1 MLDIADL
8 SPLLDPD
15 PKLGVITKR
24 PRGMVDWV
32 DDRISLDCIF
42 VCFEVLSTTFIFSY
56 FERIYTHDAK
66 LYPYAL
72 NWQNVLSLS
81 IVLRKLDLP
90 KDLFK
95 MKSMEFRDVP
105 PSFTPQ
111 LVYGMCSSIIIN
123 MLLLF
128 KSINISL

>member
-15 PKLGVITKR
+15 PKLGVIPKR

-32 DDRISLDCIF
+32 EDRISLDCIF
-42 VCFEVLSTTFIFSY
+42 VCFEVLSTTCIFSY

-72 NWQNVLSLS
+72 NWLNVLSLS

-95 MKSMEFRDVP
+95 MKSMEFRDMP
-105 PSFTPQ
+105 PSFT
-111 LVYGMCSSIIIN
+111 L
-123 MLLLF
+123 
-128 KSINISL
+128 